1 MCYINMV
8 EIFRLRSK
16 MLKQGKRRSILF
28 VNVHIYLGNYRM
40 KLTKKSK
47 KSKIYKKVSKKGG
60 WKEEEKLLY

>member
-1 MCYINMV
+1 
-8 EIFRLRSK
+8 